1 MRRLFLLFIFPYIF
15 NSSAFAQKVGLVFSG
30 GGAKGLAHI
39 GVLKALEENN
49 IPIDYITGTS
59 MGAIVGAMY
68 AAGYSPEEIEKV
80 ALSKDFQD
88 WVSGRFKSDYRLYF
102 KKKPENPGLFST
114 RIRID
119 TNFHPR
125 FRSGLVN
132 DIPLNF
138 ALLELFGQASANAKD
153 DFDNLFV
160 PFRCVVADVFSQKT
174 ISVKNGSLVE
184 ALRGTMTVPL
194 IYRPVK
200 VGGKYVFDG
209 GLYNNFP
216 IDVMQKDFKPDCI
229 IGANVSS
236 KTFNEYPK
244 DDDEKLVN
252 RFLWFMLLSKT
263 DSTAIGKEQE
273 GVYIQPDLTDYSSAN
288 FSPVEEL
295 IQHGYD
301 ATMADIA
308 KIKETIARRTN
319 PEELAFKRKQFKS
332 KDSLTFKNIEVSGID
347 KYKTHYIRGVFR
359 QDSTDISLKD
369 IREGYYKLVADD
381 NFETVY
387 PRMAYQPNSGL
398 YNFELLVRPQT
409 NFKIDIGGNISTR
422 PISNLYLGL
431 QYNYLRTHSY
441 TFSANFYSG
450 RFYESVQG
458 ITRMDIST
466 KIPFYLEGEIT
477 YNHWNYF
484 NTSKITVENLDP
496 IFVEQSDRKLVLKS
510 GIPLSKNGK
519 LEFFAGGLNF
529 TDHFSPNDKFAT
541 GDVLDVSNFNGITAG
556 FSLDKNTLNRKQYPS
571 EGLGFH
577 FGFSYYKGEEKYS
590 PGNIFRDEPF
600 FNQLQPVEN
609 NRSWIRL
616 KLSTEHYVLHKK
628 AYSLGF
634 LIETVISNKPDFS
647 TFKSTLLS
655 APAFY
660 PLQDSRSLFLS
671 KYRAGTYGA
680 LGIKN
685 VFNIK
690 KNFEFRLEGYLFQ
703 PLEEFKLKNYQS
715 TDYGALFEGIRVA
728 STAGFVYHSPVGP
741 VSLSFNQYDDDKKKY
756 GIMFHIGY
764 LIYNKRAFE

>member
-1 MRRLFLLFIFPYIF
+1 MRKLLFVFVLHWFF
-15 NSSAFAQKVGLVFSG
+15 NSTSFAQKVGLVFSG

-59 MGAIVGAMY
+59 MGAIVGGMY
-68 AAGYSPEEIEKV
+68 AAGYSPAEIERV

-88 WVSGRFKSDYRLYF
+88 WVSGRFKSDYRFYF
-102 KKKPENPGLFST
+102 KKKPDNPGIFST

-119 TNFHPR
+119 KDFHPR

-138 ALLELFGQASANAKD
+138 ALLELFGQASANAND

-174 ISVKNGSLVE
+174 IAVKSGSLVE
-184 ALRGTMTVPL
+184 AIRGTMTVPL
-194 IYRPVK
+194 LFRPVK

-216 IDVMQKDFKPDCI
+216 IDIMQKDFDPDYI

-244 DDDEKLVN
+244 DDDEKIVN
-252 RFLWFMLLSKT
+252 RFIWYMLLSKT
-263 DSTAIGKEQE
+263 DSTAIGEK
-273 GVYIQPDLTDYSSAN
+273 GVYIQPDLREYNSAN
-288 FSPVEEL
+288 FSPVEEIIL
-295 IQHGYD
+295 HGYNAAIVD
-301 ATMADIA
+301 MP
-308 KIKETIARRTN
+308 KIKQAISRRIT
-319 PEELAFKRKQFKS
+319 PEELALKREKFKS
-332 KDSLTFKNIEVSGID
+332 KDSLAFKNIKVSGID
-347 KYKTHYIRGVFR
+347 EHKTRYVTGVFR

-387 PRMAYQPNSGL
+387 PRMIYQPKANI
-398 YNFELLVRPQT
+398 YDFELLVRPQT
-409 NFKIDIGGNISTR
+409 NFKIDVGGNISTR

-431 QYNYLRTHSY
+431 QYNYLRKNSY
-441 TFSANFYSG
+441 TFSTNFYSG

-458 ITRMDIST
+458 ITRVDVST

-496 IFVEQSDRKLVLKS
+496 IFIEQSDRKLVLKS

-519 LEFFAGGLNF
+519 LEIHAGSLGF
-529 TDHFSPNDKFAT
+529 TDHFSPNNKFTT
-541 GDVLDVSNFNGITAG
+541 GDILDVSRFNGLTTGI
-556 FSLDKNTLNRKQYPS
+556 SIDKNTLNRKQYPNH
-571 EGLGFH
+571 GLGFH
-577 FGFSYYKGEEKYS
+577 LGFSLYSGKEKYS
-590 PGNIFRDEPF
+590 PGNIFRNEVF
-600 FNQLQPVEN
+600 FEQLAPVEK
-609 NRSWIRL
+609 NRSWMRL
-616 KLSTEHYVLHKK
+616 KLSTEHYVLYKK
-628 AYSLGF
+628 TYSLG
-634 LIETVISNKPDFS
+634 LLAEAVVSTKPDFS
-647 TFKSTLLS
+647 TYKSTLLS

-660 PLQDSRSLFLS
+660 PLQDSRSLFLE
-671 KYRAGTYGA
+671 KLRASTYGA
-680 LGIKN
+680 FGIKN
-685 VFNIK
+685 VFNLT

-703 PLEEFKLKNYQS
+703 PLEEFQLKNHQT
-715 TDYGALFEGIRVA
+715 TDYGELFKGLKLS
-728 STAGFVYHSPVGP
+728 STAGFVYHSFAGP
-741 VSLSFNQYDDDKKKY
+741 VSLSFNQYDDVKKRY

-764 LIYNKRAFE
+764 LIYNKRSFE